1 MRIYIE
7 TDMNEMPKSCSECK
21 RIERSKTMSN
31 LGYCKDAESFR
42 HWKDATTTVP
52 YWCPLRTET
61 EIADKVFAKCVVIQT
76 ISNPQTEDMNSE
88 EAFQIIKY
96 LAEQYGKE
104 E

>member
-42 HWKDATTTVP
+42 HWKDAHFFYLTPFTILINLILSGCWLV
-52 YWCPLRTET
+52 Y
-61 EIADKVFAKCVVIQT
+61 DVYVIQ
-76 ISNPQTEDMNSE
+76 ISSNPFCSTP
-88 EAFQIIKY
+88 
-96 LAEQYGKE
+96 
-104 E
+104 